1 MKLWYKYYHLL
12 YLFVCWIKAKDIKS
26 LEMPCN
32 LSCWCVIRMFFL
44 TMLFLTTWGIY
55 MLMNLTWRWRNLWC
69 AWNTNYYEFLH
80 LSYEQKKDITSW
92 PWCWIPN
99 SRSCGFPLLMWVV
112 CNLSFGGYLWQVVV
126 ITFVGGMLQV
136 FDAYYVWWTSKS
148 SCNEQWKFV
157 FSHQHFETCT
167 MGAWLIL
174 LVSCWW
180 KESLISP

>member
-12 YLFVCWIKAKDIKS
+12 YLVVCWIKAKDIKS

-80 LSYEQKKDITSW
+80 LSYEQKRTEHLGLDVGSQIQDHVAFHYL
-92 PWCWIPN
+92 
-99 SRSCGFPLLMWVV
+99 CGLYVTLVLVATYDKWLLLPLLVECYKFLMLIMFDEP
-112 CNLSFGGYLWQVVV
+112 LSQVAMNNEDLFSLTNILKLVLWE
-126 ITFVGGMLQV
+126 L
-136 FDAYYVWWTSKS
+136 D
-148 SCNEQWKFV
+148 
-157 FSHQHFETCT
+157 
-167 MGAWLIL
+167 
-174 LVSCWW
+174 
-180 KESLISP
+180 

>member
-1 MKLWYKYYHLL
+1 
-12 YLFVCWIKAKDIKS
+12 
-26 LEMPCN
+26 
-32 LSCWCVIRMFFL
+32 
-44 TMLFLTTWGIY
+44 
-55 MLMNLTWRWRNLWC
+55 MLMCHKNVFSNYVVLDNLGDLHVNESDMEMEEFVMRMKHQLLWIF
-69 AWNTNYYEFLH
+69 APFIWT
-80 LSYEQKKDITSW
+80 KKDITSW

-148 SCNEQWKFV
+148 SCNEQWRFV
-157 FSHQHFETCT
+157 FSHQHFETCPI
-167 MGAWLIL
+167 GAWLIL

-180 KESLISP
+180 KEP